1 MQIHLER
8 SGGFAGLRLI
18 HDMDSTA
25 LSPGQQ
31 AELNNLIEQ
40 SHLFELPPV
49 LRAVH
54 AGADRRQ
61 YKLRVK
67 GDSHKQSVKLHE
79 AAITPNLPLLIDG
92 VMGSKRQNAL

>member
-18 HDMDSTA
+18 HDIDSTT
-25 LSPGQQ
+25 LSPEQQ

-49 LRAVH
+49 LRAEH
-54 AGADRRQ
+54 AGADRFQ

-67 GDSHKQSVKLHE
+67 GDSHEHSVELDE
-79 AAITPNLPLLIDG
+79 AAMPPNLRPLINW
-92 VMGSKRQNAL
+92 VMASKRKA

>member
-18 HDMDSTA
+18 HDIDSTA
-25 LSPGQQ
+25 LSPEQQ

-49 LRAVH
+49 LRAEH
-54 AGADRRQ
+54 AGADRFQ
-61 YKLRVK
+61 YKLRVR
-67 GDSHKQSVKLHE
+67 GDSHEQSVELDEDGMSTDVATLCNDVE
-79 AAITPNLPLLIDG
+79 APYRRG
-92 VMGSKRQNAL
+92 